1 LNADLTPA
9 IVAAGGGS
17 ALMAGIWAHEYRQ
30 AKAMRASRV
39 RVALRF
45 PAGLEPLRAFAALD
59 GLSGLPERTELV
71 AEVAASPGVVEHFL
85 WVPAASRSSAESIMG
100 GVIGSMRI
108 TEVSPPQ
115 DEAATLAMSLF
126 VSTPSILSTEN
137 AVAASRALLAG
148 LVGLRSGEQVIMRW
162 ALRPGSPRPRRE
174 AETADARGRE
184 IERAWRRKTSVAGFT
199 VSGLV
204 LVRAPKTGR
213 ARELLAHVQSVLR
226 SRRGV
231 TGGIRTTTGRGNR
244 SLSALP
250 RLTRSSGWL
259 STAEL
264 LPLLAL
270 PLGPDVMPG
279 VEVGASR
286 ELLVPRQV
294 GAEGRTLFIGRDS
307 AGVRP
312 VALSAEASKHHLA
325 VVGPSGTGKSTLLA
339 RAVLSDME
347 RGFGGVVIDPKGPD
361 LINTILERVPPR
373 HAGRVVVLDPAADG
387 PVPGVALLSGG
398 DPDLRTDVLV
408 GALRQLFPENWGVR
422 SDLWGRLAIRTLGE
436 VPGATLADMGRLFSD
451 ESYRR
456 AAVARL
462 RDPFLVSAWR
472 EFEGLSSAARAEHVQ
487 APVARVMELVSR
499 SRVRAVLASPAPKLD
514 VGQLLAQGRWLL
526 VALSPGTLGEPAARL
541 IGAALMYLTWA
552 AVEARV
558 ALPPERRRF
567 LSIVVDELATLAAL
581 PFSFELLAERSRGL
595 GAGLTVAM
603 QTTGRL
609 PDGVSGALLGNV
621 ASLVTF
627 RSGPE
632 EARRLA
638 PHLPGLNA
646 SDLQSLG
653 RFEVAARVGVGTG
666 SAVSVVTGR
675 TVALPVVTGQA
686 AVIRERSARLYGTDP
701 QWTDK
706 TQALSPQVGD
716 GDGRPDPGRTRRAS

>member
-9 IVAAGGGS
+9 FIAAGGGS
-17 ALMAGIWAHEYRQ
+17 ALMAGIWAREYRQ

-39 RVALRF
+39 RLALRF

-59 GLSGLPERTELV
+59 GLSGLPDRTELV
-71 AEVAASPGVVEHFL
+71 AEVAASPGVVAHFL

-126 VSTPSILSTEN
+126 VSTPSILSSEN
-137 AVAASRALLAG
+137 AVAAARALLAG
-148 LVGLRSGEQVIMRW
+148 LVGLRPGEQVSMRW

-184 IERAWRRKTSVAGFT
+184 IERAWRRKISVAGFT

-244 SLSALP
+244 ALSALP

-286 ELLVPRQV
+286 ELLVPRHV
-294 GAEGRTLFIGRDS
+294 SAEGRTLFIGRDS
-307 AGVRP
+307 AGARP

-373 HAGRVVVLDPAADG
+373 HAGRVVVLDPADPR
-387 PVPGVALLSGG
+387 PVPGVAVLSGG
-398 DPDLRTDVLV
+398 DPDRRADVLTGVLKAIFTDV
-408 GALRQLFPENWGVR
+408 WGVR
-422 SDLWGRLAIRTLGE
+422 SDYYGRLAIRSLSDM
-436 VPGATLADMGRLFSD
+436 PGASLADVGRLFLD
-451 ESYRR
+451 EPYRR
-456 AAVARL
+456 AVIARL
-462 RDPFLVSAWR
+462 SDPFLIAAWQGY
-472 EFEGLSSAARAEHVQ
+472 EALSPAAQAEHVQ
-487 APVARVMELVSR
+487 APMARVMALLSR
-499 SRVRAVLASPAPKLD
+499 PRVRAVLANPEPRLD
-514 VGQLLAQGRWLL
+514 IGRVLAERKWLL
-526 VALSPGTLGEPAARL
+526 VSLSPGVLGEAAATLVGSALTYLMWSAIEAR
-541 IGAALMYLTWA
+541 AALA
-552 AVEARV
+552 
-558 ALPPERRRF
+558 PERRHPVF
-567 LSIVVDELATLAAL
+567 IYLDELATLTGGL
-581 PFSFELLAERSRGL
+581 PFGFELLAERARGL
-595 GAGLTVAM
+595 GAGLTVAV
-603 QTTGRL
+603 QTLSRVPEPTR
-609 PDGVSGALLGNV
+609 SALLGNA

-627 RSGPE
+627 RAGAD
-632 EARRLA
+632 EAPRIARQ
-638 PHLPGLNA
+638 LPGLTEA
-646 SDLQSLG
+646 DVMGLS
-653 RFEVAARVGVGTG
+653 RFEVAARVGTG
-666 SAVSVVTGR
+666 SGSSVAVVTGC
-675 TVALPVVTGQA
+675 TEPLPPVTGQA
-686 AVIRERSARLYGTDP
+686 EAIRDRSAEVYAAPPETEKP
-701 QWTDK
+701 A
-706 TQALSPQVGD
+706 QAAPAQTAGK
-716 GDGRPDPGRTRRAS
+716 RPAGRTGRAK